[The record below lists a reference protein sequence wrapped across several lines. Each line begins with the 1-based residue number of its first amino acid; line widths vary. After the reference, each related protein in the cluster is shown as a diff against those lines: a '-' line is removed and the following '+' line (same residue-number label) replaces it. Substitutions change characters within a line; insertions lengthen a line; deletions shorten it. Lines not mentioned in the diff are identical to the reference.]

1 MDATPDRR
9 ARVVS
14 LSHHQRR
21 RQRRQGELVSR
32 ALPDLIDLVIL
43 GVRSGLSPTHALTVA
58 AAHAP
63 AAVRPA
69 FDEVQHRLQRGQRI
83 ADALQALPELLG
95 PAAATFADSLATADR
110 YGLPIEPVL
119 DRLAVDVRNDRRRL
133 AERHARTLPVR
144 LSFPLVVC
152 TLPSFV
158 LLAIVP
164 AVLGALST
172 LRGTTP

>member
-1 MDATPDRR
+1 MSPSVRQRR
-9 ARVVS
+9 HA
-14 LSHHQRR
+14 R
-21 RQRRQGELVSR
+21 RQRELVSR
-32 ALPDLIDLVIL
+32 ALPNLIDLVIL
-43 GVRSGLSPTHALTVA
+43 GIRSGLSPTQALTVA
-58 AAHAP
+58 AEHAP
-63 AAVRPA
+63 MPLGSA
-69 FDEVQHRLQRGQRI
+69 FDEVQHRLQRGQRV

-95 PAAATFADSLATADR
+95 PAAASFADSLATADR
-110 YGLPIEPVL
+110 YGLPLEPVL

-172 LRGTTP
+172 LRGTAP